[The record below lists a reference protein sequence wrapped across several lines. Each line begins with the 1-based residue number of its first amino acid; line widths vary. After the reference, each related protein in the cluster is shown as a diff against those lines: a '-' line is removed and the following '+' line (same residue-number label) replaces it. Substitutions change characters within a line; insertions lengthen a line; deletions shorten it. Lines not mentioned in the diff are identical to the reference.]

1 MAAART
7 WKRPFVAPIQLPAEE
22 EDFVRKKVKVS
33 DLPITSA
40 QRQAVDGLLHTFKKN
55 GEFDKLRKDVYNQFA
70 QSVSFLFICATTSN
84 YEPLH

>member
-7 WKRPFVAPIQLPAEE
+7 WKQPFVVAAHRPVEE
-22 EDFVRKKVKVS
+22 QDFVRKKIKVS

-55 GEFDKLRKDVYNQFA
+55 GEFDKLRKGVYNEFA
-70 QSVSFLFICATTSN
+70 QSVSIQFICSTIGN
-84 YEPLH
+84 C